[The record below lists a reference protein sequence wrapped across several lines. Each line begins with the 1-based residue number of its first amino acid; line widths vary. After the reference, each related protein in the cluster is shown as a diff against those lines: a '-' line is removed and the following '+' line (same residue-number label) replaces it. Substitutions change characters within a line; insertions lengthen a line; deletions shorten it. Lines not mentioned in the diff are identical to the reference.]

1 MRSACIVLL
10 LLGLALC
17 VAVVVVGR
25 VVAGEPVYTLAEV
38 QQGRLRQPSAW
49 VGRTLLVRGQFVT
62 VSTAGCPVGKTTRCL
77 RVLHWEE
84 IRPSTA
90 QRPMR
95 PGTSLPRLI
104 VVRAPGV
111 TGRVPINL
119 STLVLAGFELASR
132 IPLVGQLVPASVAN
146 QGMVYRVRLLPVRRC
161 VLPPMAKP
169 CAEAVLLQVG
179 A

>member
-1 MRSACIVLL
+1 MRSACIALL
-10 LLGLALC
+10 LLGLTLC

-25 VVAGEPVYTLAEV
+25 VVAGESVYTLAEV
-38 QQGRLRQPSAW
+38 QQGRLRQPGMW

-62 VSTAGCPVGKTTRCL
+62 VSTAVCPVGTTTRCL
-77 RVLHWEE
+77 RVLHWDE
-84 IRPSTA
+84 IRPSTV
-90 QRPMR
+90 RGPMR
-95 PGTSLPRLI
+95 PGTALPRLI

-111 TGRVPINL
+111 TGRVPVNL
-119 STLVLAGFELASR
+119 STLVLAGFEIASR

-146 QGMVYRVRLLPVRRC
+146 QGVVYRVRLLPVRRC
-161 VLPPMAKP
+161 AGPPIAKP